1 MKTTKLLSV
10 IIASMILLTACGTAK
25 NDPKAQTNDAVIN
38 DVVSLA
44 SRGDHSAA
52 YSLLLTVADKFTD
65 DELIEK
71 AEKLIEAK
79 SFDAAYVILSV
90 SDNSEAKS
98 MLAKFV
104 PLPIKEMQHSTL
116 YFHYYNERGQII
128 RTTTASTSDPDKYVD
143 SALYAYDEDG
153 ILVGEL
159 HAFDE
164 DGYIKYYYY
173 NGLVSKKTQYGND
186 THIETSY
193 EYNSS
198 GDTTK
203 ITTKYLNIPRDKVFI
218 QEYLYN
224 EKGEYAKIVESSY
237 YKPGR
242 FEDEVYEN
250 YTTDVKTVIYE
261 YDSNGNLIKE
271 TKAYREYITDSEWNI
286 KKETFASDDLSTY
299 KYDENNNLIEK
310 YVSAF
315 DTTYSY
321 EYDSAGRMIYS
332 KSVNAGG
339 TYETKYSYND
349 AGLLLTDHHIRDG
362 KDVQT
367 LEYFYD
373 CYGNLLKATNT
384 LYRNNTTETISQTTY
399 SYFYSE

>member
-10 IIASMILLTACGTAK
+10 LIASLILLTACVTAK

-44 SRGDHSAA
+44 SNGDHSAA
-52 YSLLLTVADKFTD
+52 YSLMLTVADKFTD
-65 DELIEK
+65 DELIK
-71 AEKLIEAK
+71 RAEELIDAK

-90 SDNSEAKS
+90 AKNSEAKS

-104 PLPIKEMQHSTL
+104 VLPVKEIQHSTVSS
-116 YFHYYNERGQII
+116 HYYNERGQII
-128 RTTTASTSDPDKYVD
+128 RTTTASTSDPTKYVD

-153 ILVGEL
+153 ILVEEL

-164 DGYIKYYYY
+164 EGYIKYYYS
-173 NGLVSKKTQYGND
+173 NGLVSKKTHYCD
-186 THIETSY
+186 KSHIEISY
-193 EYNSS
+193 KYNSS
-198 GDTTK
+198 KDITE
-203 ITTKYLNIPRDKVFI
+203 ITTKYLNNPREKIFI

-224 EKGEYAKIVESSY
+224 EKGEYTKIVESSY
-237 YKPGR
+237 YKPGG
-242 FEDEVYEN
+242 FEDEVFEN
-250 YTTDVKTVIYE
+250 YNKYVKTVIYE

-271 TKAYREYITDSEWNI
+271 TKSDREYITDSEWNI
-286 KKETFASDDLSTY
+286 EKETSSFDNLSTY

-310 YVSAF
+310 YVSDLEA
-315 DTTYSY
+315 TYSY

-332 KSVNAGG
+332 KEVSTFG
-339 TYETKYSYND
+339 TYETKRSYND
-349 AGLLLTDHHIRDG
+349 AGLLLTDHRIRDG

-373 CYGNLLKATNT
+373 CYGNLLKTTNT
-384 LYRNNTTETISQTTY
+384 SYHNNTTETFSQTTY